1 MHMCR
6 FVLVLFLTCLGA
18 AAFVAP
24 STTEARYSSETI
36 ERVVRVFFPESPVMV
51 DIARC
56 ESGLRQ
62 YTAPGT
68 TLRGGWQGKMI
79 GLFQLHETY
88 HRSLALSKGYN
99 IDTLLGNVLYAR
111 ELYRTEG
118 TTPWRSSRHCWDS
131 PTLQN

>member
-1 MHMCR
+1 MDMSR
-6 FVLVLFLTCLGA
+6 IALVLALRVVA
-18 AAFVAP
+18 ATALVAP
-24 STTEARYSSETI
+24 TTTEARYSPETI
-36 ERVVRVFFPESPVMV
+36 ERVVRVFFPESPVMI

-62 YTAPGT
+62 YSAPGM

-88 HRSLALSKGYN
+88 HRSVALSKGYN

-111 ELYRTEG
+111 ELHRAEG
-118 TTPWRSSRHCWDS
+118 TVPWRSSQHCWGS
-131 PTLQN
+131 